1 MLFQEFSVP
10 VATTKIICNNIIQGY
25 LYFKDWETHHIL
37 MLTFFDFFCQN
48 CLPSVSVSLF
58 LIVFNHI
65 LYLMNY
71 IPVRVPLDVEYKCIN
86 NKQDEHNFFQATK
99 V

>member
-25 LYFKDWETHHIL
+25 LYFKDWETHHIS
-37 MLTFFDFFCQN
+37 MLTFFDFF
-48 CLPSVSVSLF
+48 SKTVSLQFVSLF

-65 LYLMNY
+65 LYVMNY

-86 NKQDEHNFFQATK
+86 NKQDEHNFFQVTK

>member
-37 MLTFFDFFCQN
+37 MLTFFDFFF
-48 CLPSVSVSLF
+48 SKTVSLQFVSLF

-65 LYLMNY
+65 LYVMNY

-86 NKQDEHNFFQATK
+86 NKQDEHNFFQVTK